1 MCFFIAILFK
11 HLKLLSGWRFIFI
24 LHALKKENFLLR
36 LLQLLNNV
44 RVQCILI
51 LAL

>member
-24 LHALKKENFLLR
+24 LHALKKEIFFIK
-36 LLQLLNNV
+36 V
-44 RVQCILI
+44 VTVIK
-51 LAL
+51 